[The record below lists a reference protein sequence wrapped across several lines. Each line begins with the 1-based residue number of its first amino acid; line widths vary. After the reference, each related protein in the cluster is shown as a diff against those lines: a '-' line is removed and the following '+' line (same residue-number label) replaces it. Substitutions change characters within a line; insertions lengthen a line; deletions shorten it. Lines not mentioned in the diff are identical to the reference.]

1 MKAILVSGLLL
12 LSGMLGNSYAH
23 QQKEA
28 YITLLFNERTGNL
41 EVSHR
46 FLLHDAEHGLALILQ
61 GAGDLSIDPLTQ
73 KRFADYVQQHFSM
86 KNANDE
92 LLLLS
97 TVGHEVE
104 GKYFWVYQEMVAPKT
119 TQLKLKHS
127 ALHELWPS
135 QTNHINVEKDG
146 WVKSVRLQKADA
158 ERWQSIELGQAERKT
173 KKPEQGSGFKFDLA
187 VKS

>member
-1 MKAILVSGLLL
+1 MKTRLFSGLLM
-12 LSGMLGNSYAH
+12 LSLALGVSEAH

-28 YITLLFNERTGNL
+28 YITLLFNDRSGNL

-61 GAGDLSIDPLTQ
+61 GAGDLSVDLGTQ
-73 KRFADYVQQHFSM
+73 KRFANYVQQHFSVRDS
-86 KNANDE
+86 ADTP
-92 LLLLS
+92 LTLS
-97 TVGHEVE
+97 TVGHEVD
-104 GKYFWVYQEMVAPKT
+104 GKYFWVYQEMTIPKT

-146 WVKSVRLQKADA
+146 WVKSVRLQKADSK
-158 ERWQSIELGQAERKT
+158 RWQSIKLTHAT
-173 KKPEQGSGFKFDLA
+173 K
-187 VKS
+187 